1 LNETSAVG
9 KIMMKLASMGQGTE
23 ETGGKATLGRRTS
36 SDAWEEDHGDLLRED
51 DRVRRGVAN
60 LRWRRK

>member
-1 LNETSAVG
+1 
-9 KIMMKLASMGQGTE
+9 MMKLASMGQGTE